1 MRKPIFAIV
10 LMLLLNSLSAQ
21 LLPWAKGNTYRS
33 ADNPMY
39 WKNKKPYEDYW
50 QQDVYYQI
58 KADLNDAEET
68 VTGELRLVYY
78 NNSPHTLNEAYFHL
92 YQNAVQPGSLVD
104 ELYNKNKTPHT
115 FGPYEKEKKG
125 TEILA
130 LQVNGTAVDYNIDYT
145 VLKAAL
151 NKPLTS
157 GDSCVFSIRFKTY
170 FDRGTIRR
178 RMKVYDHHSYKHF
191 NGVHWYP
198 RICVYDRKFTWETA
212 QHMEHEFYGDFGA
225 YDVELNLPNH
235 YINEAT
241 GTLQNPETVYPGDLR
256 QKLDVKNFAGKP
268 VGSQPSVIV
277 APDGSKKSWRY
288 HAKNVHDFAWTADPT
303 YRIGE
308 TNWNG
313 VQCIALAQENN
324 AAGWQQSAQF
334 TADVIAI
341 YSRDFGMYEYPK
353 MVAADAAD
361 GMEYPMLTLD
371 GGMYPSHQGLIAHE
385 VGHNWFFGMLGNNE
399 TYRASLDEGFTQFLT
414 SWSMKQ
420 LSSRNGLG
428 VDYGTVYA
436 GYMFDALDGKDAIL
450 NTHSDDFE
458 NAIGHG
464 GGYRHVYYKTATMLY
479 NLQYVLGDEV
489 FLKAMK
495 DYVKQWKICHPY
507 VEDFR
512 NSITMSAKTDLN
524 WFFDQ
529 WFETRKSVDYALKV
543 KKKKDVYS
551 ITLKR
556 KGDMVMPVDI
566 TIIGQGADKDVYLLN
581 YTVPVSHYQ
590 KPGTT
595 NLKPWI
601 GWGKLRPNYTFE
613 IRPPGKVSSAH
624 LDPSLRLADINRMN
638 NYWPRR
644 NSWEFDKDNGKDNSF
659 LGGYKMQW
667 KPDVWYNTEDG
678 IKAGFLWNGQYA
690 MRRHVAE
697 LGAWYGT
704 GVGVYQ
710 PPRNRHHAWPGEGN
724 SPEDKLS
731 YLFNYSH
738 DLKGKG
744 IITLH
749 SRYLAGVE
757 IHKAGWSINGHKG
770 TWYAGWKYMQRHR
783 LRYLYPYG
791 NVNLRAGFL
800 PLVGFWSN
808 GINNTIT
815 LGKKHIYR
823 TFHGNGSIDFSLR
836 NALTWGDARFSAV
849 KATWLNEVRGKKL
862 DLHTR
867 VFAIIAKGDRP
878 PAESVVYAWGASP
891 EELQDNKFARD
902 FGSIPLSDMNMNMS
916 NIGTAIG
923 IGGGLNIRGM
933 QGYLLPTAAH
943 DTVLA
948 MFRGNRGASV
958 NAELDF
964 SKLFSFLPKMSMLSG
979 NIYFFGDAGVIGM
992 PLNGK
997 PVYSGLL
1004 ADAGIGTVWSIK
1016 NWQKLS
1022 PKKNPWFK
1030 ASAPLNIRVDFPLFV
1045 NAVAQG
1051 DEHFKFRWVV
1061 GVNKAF

>member
-1 MRKPIFAIV
+1 MRKTVFATCL
-10 LMLLLNSLSAQ
+10 LMAINGLSAQ

-33 ADNPMY
+33 ADNPLY
-39 WKNKKPYEDYW
+39 WKNKKPYEGYW

-58 KADLNDAEET
+58 KADLNDVDET
-68 VTGELRLVYY
+68 ITGTLRLVYY
-78 NNSPHTLNEAYFHL
+78 NNSPHSLSEAYFHL

-115 FGPYEKEKKG
+115 FGPYEKDKKG
-125 TEILA
+125 TEVFSVL
-130 LQVNGTAVDYNIDYT
+130 VNGAAVDFNIDYT
-145 VLKAAL
+145 VLKTAL
-151 NKPLTS
+151 DKPLAP
-157 GDSCVFSIRFKTY
+157 GDSCVFDIRFKTY
-170 FDRGTIRR
+170 FDRGSIRR
-178 RMKVYDHHSYKHF
+178 RMKVYDHHGYKHF

-225 YDVELNLPNH
+225 YEVELNLPNQ

-256 QKLDVKNFAGKP
+256 QKLDISNFANKP
-268 VGSQPSVIV
+268 IGSQPSVIV
-277 APDGSKKSWRY
+277 APDGTSKSWRY
-288 HAKNVHDFAWTADPT
+288 HANNVHDFAWTADPT

-308 TNWNG
+308 ANWNG

-324 AAGWQQSAQF
+324 AAGWQQTAKF
-334 TADVIAI
+334 TADVIAL
-341 YSRDFGMYEYPK
+341 YSKDFGMYEYPK

-371 GGMYPSHQGLIAHE
+371 GGVYPSHQGLIAHE

-420 LSSRNGLG
+420 LSSRKGLG

-436 GYMFDALDGKDAIL
+436 GYMFDALDGEDAVL

-489 FLKAMK
+489 FLQAMK

-512 NSITMSAKTDLN
+512 NSIIMSAKTDLN
-524 WFFDQ
+524 GFFDQ
-529 WFETRKSVDYALKV
+529 WFETRKVADYALKV

-551 ITLKR
+551 ITINR
-556 KGDMVMPVDI
+556 KGDMVMPVDV
-566 TIIGQGADKDVYLLN
+566 TVIGQDANKN
-581 YTVPVSHYQ
+581 AYTLSYTIPVSQYQ
-590 KPGTT
+590 KPGTV

-601 GWGKLRPNYTFE
+601 GWGKLRPSYRFE
-613 IRPPGKVSSAH
+613 IKAPGKVKDIYI
-624 LDPSLRLADINRMN
+624 DPSQRMADINRMN
-638 NYWPRR
+638 NQWPRR
-644 NSWEFDKDNGKDNSF
+644 YSWEFDKENGQDNSF

-667 KPDVWYNTEDG
+667 RPDVWYNTEDG
-678 IKAGFLWNGQYA
+678 IKPGLLWNGQYA

-704 GVGVYQ
+704 GLGIYL
-710 PPRNRHHAWPGEGN
+710 PGDGN

-738 DLKGKG
+738 ELRGKG
-744 IITLH
+744 TITLH

-757 IHKAGWSINGHKG
+757 MHKAGWFKDDHRGS
-770 TWYAGWKYMQRHR
+770 WYVDWKYMQRHR
-783 LRYLYPYG
+783 FRYLYPYG
-791 NVNLRAGFL
+791 DVNLRAAFL
-800 PLVGFWSN
+800 PGTGFWSR
-808 GINNTIT
+808 GVNNTLT
-815 LGKKHIYR
+815 LGRRQTYR
-823 TFHGNGSIDFSLR
+823 TFNGNGSVDISLR
-836 NALTWGDARFSAV
+836 NSIPWSDAQYGVAKV
-849 KATWLNEVRGKKL
+849 VWLNEMRGNKL
-862 DLHTR
+862 DLRTR
-867 VFAIIAKGDRP
+867 VFAAIAKGNSL
-878 PAESVVYAWGASP
+878 PAESALYTWGASP
-891 EELQDNKFARD
+891 EELQDNKFTRD
-902 FGSIPLSDMNMNMS
+902 FGSIPLSDMNMNLS
-916 NIGTAIG
+916 SIGSALSM
-923 IGGGLNIRGM
+923 GGGLNLRGM
-933 QGYLLPTAAH
+933 QGYLLPTKNG
-943 DTVLA
+943 DTILA

-964 SKLFSFLPKMSMLSG
+964 SKLFSFLPKFSMLSA
-979 NIYFFGDAGVIGM
+979 NIYVFGDAGVIGM
-992 PLNGK
+992 PFRGK

-1004 ADAGIGTVWSIK
+1004 ADAGVGTLWTIK

-1022 PKKNPWFK
+1022 PRKKPWFR
-1030 ASAPLNIRVDFPLFV
+1030 AAAPLQIRADFPVFV
-1045 NAVAQG
+1045 NAVSNG
-1051 DEHFKFRWVV
+1051 DDYLKFRWVL
-1061 GVNKAF
+1061 GINKLF

>member
-1 MRKPIFAIV
+1 MRKTIFATV
-10 LMLLLNSLSAQ
+10 MMLLLNSLSAQ

-39 WKNKKPYEDYW
+39 WKNKKPYEGYW

-58 KADLNDAEET
+58 KADLNDSDET

-115 FGPYEKEKKG
+115 FGRYEKEKKG
-125 TEILA
+125 TEIIS
-130 LQVNGTAVDYNIDYT
+130 LQVNDSSVDFNIDYT
-145 VLKAAL
+145 VLKTAL
-151 NKPLTS
+151 DKPLAS
-157 GDSCVFSIRFKTY
+157 GDSCVFAIRFKTY

-178 RMKVYDHHSYKHF
+178 RMKVYDHHGYKHF

-256 QKLDVKNFAGKP
+256 QKLDIKNFAGKP

-277 APDGSKKSWRY
+277 KPNGTLKSWRY
-288 HAKNVHDFAWTADPT
+288 HARNVHDFAWTADPT

-308 TNWNG
+308 ANWNG

-334 TADVIAI
+334 TADVISV
-341 YSRDFGMYEYPK
+341 YSQDFGMYEYPK

-420 LSSRNGLG
+420 LSSRKGLG

-436 GYMFDALDGKDAIL
+436 GYMFDALDGEDAIL

-479 NLQYVLGDEV
+479 NLQYVLGDAV
-489 FLKAMK
+489 FLQAMK

-512 NSITMSAKTDLN
+512 NSIVMSAKTDLN

-529 WFETRKSVDYALKV
+529 WFETRKAADYALNV
-543 KKKKDVYS
+543 KKKEDVYT
-551 ITLKR
+551 ITVRR

-566 TIIGQGADKDVYLLN
+566 TVIGQGADKKEFMLN
-581 YTVPVSHYQ
+581 YTIPVSRYE
-590 KPGTT
+590 KPGRTI

-601 GWGKLRPNYTFE
+601 GWGKLRPAYTFE
-613 IRPPGKVSSAH
+613 IKAPGKVRDIYI
-624 LDPSLRLADINRMN
+624 DPTQRMADINRMN
-638 NYWPRR
+638 NQWPRR
-644 NSWEFDKDNGKDNSF
+644 YSMEFDMDNGKDNSF

-667 KPDVWYNTEDG
+667 RPDLWYNTEDG
-678 IKAGFLWNGQYA
+678 IKPGILWNGQYA

-697 LGAWYGT
+697 LGVWYGT
-704 GVGVYQ
+704 GIGIYQ
-710 PPRNRHHAWPGEGN
+710 PGEGN

-738 DLKGKG
+738 DLRGKG
-744 IITLH
+744 ILTLH

-757 IHKAGWSINGHKG
+757 MHKAGWSMDGHKG
-770 TWYAGWKYMQRHR
+770 TWYADWKYMQRQR
-783 LRYLYPYG
+783 FRYLYPYG
-791 NVNLRAGFL
+791 NVNLRAGYI
-800 PLVGFWSN
+800 PQAGFWSS
-808 GINNTIT
+808 GINNTLT
-815 LGKKHIYR
+815 LGRKQTYR
-823 TFHGNGSIDFSLR
+823 TFHGNGSIDISLR
-836 NALTWGDARFSAV
+836 NTLPWGDAQFGLA
-849 KATWLNEVRGKKL
+849 KITWLNEIRGSKL
-862 DLHTR
+862 DLRTR
-867 VFAIIAKGDRP
+867 IFAAVSKGNLL
-878 PAESVVYAWGASP
+878 PAESAIYSWGASP
-891 EELQDNKFARD
+891 EELQDNKFTRD
-902 FGSIPLSDMNMNMS
+902 IGSIPLSDMNMNFS
-916 NIGTAIG
+916 NIGSALTM
-923 IGGGLNIRGM
+923 GGGLNIRGM
-933 QGYLLPTAAH
+933 QGYLLPTNTH
-943 DTVLA
+943 DTVVA

-964 SKLFSFLPKMSMLSG
+964 SKVFSFLPKISMLSG
-979 NIYFFGDAGVIGM
+979 NVYLFGDAGFIGM

-997 PVYSGLL
+997 PIYSGIL
-1004 ADAGIGTVWSIK
+1004 ADAGIGTVWTLK

-1022 PKKNPWFK
+1022 PRKNPWFR

-1051 DEHFKFRWVV
+1051 DDYLKFRWVL
-1061 GVNKAF
+1061 GINKAF